1 MFDNLCCSNLVMAK
15 IANLVKLVSFFLVM
29 DMPELHLHLMTN
41 ISKLDHAGDLQ
52 LYPVSV
58 KTQTGEKLEL
68 QVR

>member
-1 MFDNLCCSNLVMAK
+1 
-15 IANLVKLVSFFLVM
+15 M
-29 DMPELHLHLMTN
+29 DLPELQLPLMTN
-41 ISKLDHAGDLQ
+41 ISQLDHAGDLQ